1 MMAGLFDFKGKER
14 EAEEK
19 KEAEAKAAIEE
30 ELISLTENL
39 ADMRK
44 QALAVTEE
52 EKKLRTSLERKRAEI
67 AQEEELA
74 KTALSVGKESDARHA
89 LSRKVNLQ
97 EQEKEL
103 AAMYEEVHDTAKRMR
118 DMHDDLVY
126 KINEIKARYKM
137 LLARKDAAE
146 ALEELNK
153 VASSSAK
160 VSEEMRAFEELGRES
175 EEQLLRAEAMEEA
188 RRIAEDPFA
197 ELCDSIT
204 E

>member
-1 MMAGLFDFKGKER
+1 MAGLFDFKGKER

-188 RRIAEDPFA
+188 RRLAEDPFA
-197 ELCDSIT
+197 DLS
-204 E
+204 

>member
-1 MMAGLFDFKGKER
+1 MAGLFDFKGKER
-14 EAEEK
+14 EAAEK

-188 RRIAEDPFA
+188 RRLAEDPFA
-197 ELCDSIT
+197 DLS
-204 E
+204 

>member
-1 MMAGLFDFKGKER
+1 MAGLFDFKGKER

>member
-188 RRIAEDPFA
+188 RRLAEDPFA
-197 ELCDSIT
+197 DLS
-204 E
+204 

>member
-52 EKKLRTSLERKRAEI
+52 EKKLRTSLERKRAEL

-74 KTALSVGKESDARHA
+74 KTALSVGTESDARHA

-188 RRIAEDPFA
+188 RRLAEDPFA
-197 ELCDSIT
+197 DLS
-204 E
+204 

>member
-1 MMAGLFDFKGKER
+1 MAGFFDFKGKER

-52 EKKLRTSLERKRAEI
+52 ERKLRTSLERKRAEI
-67 AQEEELA
+67 AQEEEDAKRALLA
-74 KTALSVGKESDARHA
+74 GKDSEAKRA
-89 LSRKVNLQ
+89 LSRKVNLDEQ
-97 EQEKEL
+97 EQEIK
-103 AAMYEEVHDTAKRMR
+103 AIYDEVHDTAKRMR

-126 KINEIKARYKM
+126 KINELKARYKM
-137 LLARKDAAE
+137 VLARKDAVE

-153 VASSSAK
+153 VTSSTAK
-160 VSEEMRAFEELGRES
+160 VSEEMRAFEELGKES

-197 ELCDSIT
+197 ELSDSIT
-204 E
+204 DK

>member
-1 MMAGLFDFKGKER
+1 MAGLFDFKGKER

-188 RRIAEDPFA
+188 RR
-197 ELCDSIT
+197 LVGYNCKTMCSGLT
-204 E
+204 